1 MLGTREALLFLTVV
15 VVAVPLFKRLG
26 LGSVLGYL
34 VAGALIGPHGLRLIP
49 EVEAV
54 AELAELG
61 VVLLLFLIGL
71 ELQPHRL
78 WELRKR
84 VFGVGGAQVA
94 LSGALLAVGA
104 LALGLSWQAA
114 LVAGLGL
121 SLSSTAF
128 ALQLLAERNEL
139 ATPRGQTAFG
149 ILLFQDLAVIPLLA
163 VLPLLGPSGA
173 RVDTS
178 WAPLAKA
185 AGLIV
190 LIVLVGRTLLRPA
203 FRLVASARS
212 QEVFTA
218 SALLVALGTAILV
231 SAVGLSAALGAFMA
245 GCCWPTP
252 STGTSSRRT
261 SRLSVGS

>member
-34 VAGALIGPHGLRLIP
+34 VAGVLIGPHGLRLIP

-54 AELAELG
+54 AGAAELG

-71 ELQPHRL
+71 ELQPRRL

-94 LSGALLAVGA
+94 LSGASLAVGA
-104 LALGLSWQAA
+104 LLLGLSWQAA

-128 ALQLLAERNEL
+128 ALQLLSERNEL
-139 ATPRGQTAFG
+139 ATPRGQTAF
-149 ILLFQDLAVIPLLA
+149 
-163 VLPLLGPSGA
+163 LPSRHETRSG
-173 RVDTS
+173 VS
-178 WAPLAKA
+178 
-185 AGLIV
+185 
-190 LIVLVGRTLLRPA
+190 
-203 FRLVASARS
+203 
-212 QEVFTA
+212 
-218 SALLVALGTAILV
+218 GTAPPP
-231 SAVGLSAALGAFMA
+231 SA
-245 GCCWPTP
+245 
-252 STGTSSRRT
+252 
-261 SRLSVGS
+261 